1 MRIAD
6 LSQIDRS
13 TAIYHIAFTVLN
25 GVFNYTAL
33 YCLNYHIFFFHRL
46 IMPLEIFFENFCR
59 NFAKTA
65 PSIRD
70 RSERG
75 RKPTS
80 RCMRGGERLLE
91 LTPSQKKT
99 VRHQFDSFCRK
110 VLREEARDYERHIAW
125 RSNHEVSLSELS
137 EEQERQIYV
146 LDEYPSEQT
155 HFHVQGYDVAI
166 ENEDLANALT
176 VLPDDKRDI
185 VLLAYFLD
193 MTDQEI
199 ADKLDMVRRT
209 VQYKR
214 AQSLKELKKEMEVTE
229 DGAQSE

>member
-1 MRIAD
+1 MPYTQD
-6 LSQIDRS
+6 HRS
-13 TAIYHIAFTVLN
+13 SIETNSTGAENPPEF
-25 GVFNYTAL
+25 
-33 YCLNYHIFFFHRL
+33 
-46 IMPLEIFFENFCR
+46 PSEEIFLKNFKNISE

-137 EEQERQIYV
+137 EEQERQMYV

-155 HFHVQGYDVAI
+155 HFHVRGYDVAI

-185 VLLAYFLD
+185 VCLRIRAALYCRVDWRISVENETQGRISAMTVHHFFGLYPIAY
-193 MTDQEI
+193 
-199 ADKLDMVRRT
+199 
-209 VQYKR
+209 
-214 AQSLKELKKEMEVTE
+214 KEGGLR
-229 DGAQSE
+229 Q